1 MSNNAQIDLIVER
14 LTNSQGLDDLIE
26 SLDAFTDLK
35 IGKTLKQQS
44 GKILIPILSQLL
56 CAEYN
61 DEAVAQRVLS
71 VLVDLC
77 DENNSLL
84 FLSEHATFEVLLD
97 CLAHNNTL
105 VQIHT
110 IELLGALLNFHREK
124 VEQALL
130 SCNLG
135 LRRLMDIVAVGEQV
149 HVKVR
154 NDMLSLLKAL
164 TLYNDRIKEFMSFS
178 QGFELL
184 FDIIDQEE
192 SIGQLCL
199 DCLGLAKNL
208 LSKNTVTKKMFA
220 QSPVVTRLPELI
232 AGGFLS
238 PTSSS
243 SSSSS
248 SSSPSAT
255 TGDLPTNDILT
266 RCQCTVDLILELLS
280 CMGSGDTRINLLTTL
295 STTESPDP
303 HNMQKMSEL
312 KQLQQAICNQNIL
325 CSLLQVAT
333 VLRSC
338 LGSFNG
344 TANNQNGSKISC
356 EILMTKVLNALAA
369 LLCGSSSNQV
379 MFSSSKMVLPWGS
392 QRIVTNVG
400 CLSLILDMYV
410 NIESNSI
417 HAAAFDVLDSFFCL
431 NEDAKIS
438 IVGHTIA
445 PPPADLDGQQD
456 QGLPN
461 SESPGRMIV
470 DLFTTS
476 VETLMNATVSTS
488 ERNAAQ
494 FSFNSACDVLEKM
507 YSNNITCKE
516 LLLRVKVS
524 GPSSSASSAS
534 SDAPKFFLEHCFR
547 LVRATMV
554 DASNAQGLNASARLM
569 RLVAT
574 WTYTS
579 TAVVDTIFQSATHL
593 STLAGIFKTMDNNN
607 GGGIKHTVVL
617 FSALL
622 LAVCVATGSGGS
634 DKETN
639 AVYGFVDNVLGV
651 EQLHDLLDRALS
663 DCVERNV
670 VAFIKQVRSIA
681 TEKLVQRYT
690 MSENGSGGQMRSRS
704 SVSSSEEVEKL
715 RTKIRALEEDKR
727 SSADLFVLLAHLDL
741 ENRVLLKHLQMLGGV
756 EALNAAKEEAR
767 CLLQLQNTKA
777 DYNDR

>member
-1 MSNNAQIDLIVER
+1 
-14 LTNSQGLDDLIE
+14 
-26 SLDAFTDLK
+26 
-35 IGKTLKQQS
+35 
-44 GKILIPILSQLL
+44 
-56 CAEYN
+56 
-61 DEAVAQRVLS
+61 
-71 VLVDLC
+71 
-77 DENNSLL
+77 
-84 FLSEHATFEVLLD
+84 
-97 CLAHNNTL
+97 
-105 VQIHT
+105 
-110 IELLGALLNFHREK
+110 
-124 VEQALL
+124 
-130 SCNLG
+130 
-135 LRRLMDIVAVGEQV
+135 
-149 HVKVR
+149 
-154 NDMLSLLKAL
+154 
-164 TLYNDRIKEFMSFS
+164 
-178 QGFELL
+178 
-184 FDIIDQEE
+184 
-192 SIGQLCL
+192 
-199 DCLGLAKNL
+199 
-208 LSKNTVTKKMFA
+208 
-220 QSPVVTRLPELI
+220 
-232 AGGFLS
+232 
-238 PTSSS
+238 
-243 SSSSS
+243 
-248 SSSPSAT
+248 
-255 TGDLPTNDILT
+255 
-266 RCQCTVDLILELLS
+266 
-280 CMGSGDTRINLLTTL
+280 MGSGDTRINLLTTL

>member
-1 MSNNAQIDLIVER
+1 
-14 LTNSQGLDDLIE
+14 
-26 SLDAFTDLK
+26 
-35 IGKTLKQQS
+35 
-44 GKILIPILSQLL
+44 
-56 CAEYN
+56 
-61 DEAVAQRVLS
+61 
-71 VLVDLC
+71 
-77 DENNSLL
+77 
-84 FLSEHATFEVLLD
+84 
-97 CLAHNNTL
+97 
-105 VQIHT
+105 
-110 IELLGALLNFHREK
+110 
-124 VEQALL
+124 
-130 SCNLG
+130 
-135 LRRLMDIVAVGEQV
+135 
-149 HVKVR
+149 
-154 NDMLSLLKAL
+154 
-164 TLYNDRIKEFMSFS
+164 
-178 QGFELL
+178 
-184 FDIIDQEE
+184 
-192 SIGQLCL
+192 
-199 DCLGLAKNL
+199 
-208 LSKNTVTKKMFA
+208 
-220 QSPVVTRLPELI
+220 
-232 AGGFLS
+232 
-238 PTSSS
+238 
-243 SSSSS
+243 
-248 SSSPSAT
+248 
-255 TGDLPTNDILT
+255 
-266 RCQCTVDLILELLS
+266 
-280 CMGSGDTRINLLTTL
+280 
-295 STTESPDP
+295 
-303 HNMQKMSEL
+303 
-312 KQLQQAICNQNIL
+312 
-325 CSLLQVAT
+325 
-333 VLRSC
+333 
-338 LGSFNG
+338 
-344 TANNQNGSKISC
+344 
-356 EILMTKVLNALAA
+356 MTKVLNALAA

-607 GGGIKHTVVL
+607 GGGVKHTVVL

-756 EALNAAKEEAR
+756 EALNAAKEEAC